1 MTQITSEIDRLDGS
15 KFSSSWSFLPYYQV
29 KECLA
34 IIFEKANLLEHA
46 TNQYIEL
53 EDAYKRHSLV
63 EQKNGSKDRCF
74 SAYFSSGSDSKLV
87 IDNEYDTFI
96 GHHFQETKKKLGNG
110 RITKFDFH
118 QYVVSKIIRLYFKQ
132 GMYEQGLKKVT
143 TFINESYKGM
153 SMKKDVSPIFAQ
165 AWTYSASFSI
175 ANFCTE
181 KLLKEIYQKKGTERD
196 AKAQLSLVE
205 LMENKDV
212 LQCILEDPQKRMFFI
227 LISNLLFISKRQLK
241 RLGYLRKLIPTH
253 LFYEELCQVAK
264 VVGIDIEGG
273 YPEPQLIDL
282 FSDSDESVT
291 DVQTCDV
298 DTEDDND
305 IEIAIAGISP
315 KETPKPSEQ
324 ASSEFYDENLVA
336 VGSTS
341 TSPTILKSPKEPI
354 DDVEPINNGSI
365 DNNNN
370 NSINED
376 SIGEKQESEG
386 SEASKDANGSNDC
399 KNDDNG
405 DRGEDQVPKKERISL
420 DIPRDELSISISTE
434 VPKSLAK
441 SMYLKRPPMSVNGR
455 PLSYVQTMEET
466 QKIVYSPMASP
477 HITCESL
484 SPDITRKTVSDTPR
498 SKKIGKRTH
507 RGRGKSGGASLSSN
521 RKREPS
527 EFVTSFYHDDFDKDL
542 DKVGNFN
549 RSIED
554 FERNVSDETLMNS
567 LRSEKEFDNLFDQVT
582 KKSEFAFNLAK
593 RNRSTISLIC
603 ELAFHNL

>member
-1 MTQITSEIDRLDGS
+1 MTQVTSEIDRLDGS

-46 TNQYIEL
+46 RNQYIDL

-96 GHHFQETKKKLGNG
+96 GRHFQETKKKLGNG

-132 GMYEQGLKKVT
+132 GMYEQGLIKAT
-143 TFINESYKGM
+143 SFINESYKSM
-153 SMKKDVSPIFAQ
+153 SMKKDVSPIFVQ

-181 KLLKEIYQKKGTERD
+181 KLLKEIYQKKLPDRD
-196 AKAQLSLVE
+196 AKTQLSLVE

-212 LQCILEDPQKRMFFI
+212 LQCILEDPQKRMLFI

-264 VVGIDIEGG
+264 VVGIDIEGE
-273 YPEPQLIDL
+273 YPESQLIDP
-282 FSDSDESVT
+282 FSDSDESVV
-291 DVQTCDV
+291 DVQVCDV

-305 IEIAIAGISP
+305 VEITIIGISP
-315 KETPKPSEQ
+315 KETPKSSEQ

-341 TSPTILKSPKEPI
+341 ASPTILKSPKEPI
-354 DDVEPINNGSI
+354 DDVEPIINVSV

-370 NSINED
+370 NNED
-376 SIGEKQESEG
+376 AIGEKQESEG
-386 SEASKDANGSNDC
+386 SEASKDVNGSNDG

-405 DRGEDQVPKKERISL
+405 DRGDDQVPKRGRISL

-455 PLSYVQTMEET
+455 PLSYMQSMEET
-466 QKIVYSPMASP
+466 QKVVYSPMASP
-477 HITCESL
+477 HITCESS

-498 SKKIGKRTH
+498 SKKIGKRTD
-507 RGRGKSGGASLSSN
+507 RGRGKSGCSSSSAI

-527 EFVTSFYHDDFDKDL
+527 AFVTSFYHDDFDKDL

-549 RSIED
+549 GTIED

-567 LRSEKEFDNLFDQVT
+567 LRSEEEFDNLFDQVT